1 MDQVLAREHQPS
13 RHSPSLGRPLVAP
26 ALSLAVAFFA
36 AGLVGCGDGEGD
48 TSFVDVFL
56 TEWAIEAEVASV
68 PAGDVRFTTTNGGS
82 IGHDLVVIKTA
93 LPPDELPTREDGSVD
108 EDSVEVVGRVP
119 TVEPGEFERATLS
132 LGPGQYALVCNIIDA
147 QDGDSRSH
155 YQLGMHTAFTVSQA
169 EE

>member
-1 MDQVLAREHQPS
+1 MDQVLARGHPPS
-13 RHSPSLGRPLVAP
+13 WHAPSLGRPLVAL

-48 TSFVDVFL
+48 SSFVDVFL
-56 TEWAIEAEVASV
+56 TEWEIEAELTSV
-68 PAGDVRFTTTNGGS
+68 PAGELRLTTTNGGS
-82 IGHDLVVIKTA
+82 IGHDLVVIKTD

-132 LGPGQYALVCNIIDA
+132 LSPGPYALVCNIVDA
-147 QDGDSRSH
+147 RGGEGRSH
-155 YQLGMHTAFTVSQA
+155 YQLGMHTAFIVSGA
-169 EE
+169 DE